1 MKNEISMFSY
11 LRSQSKIL
19 SVVLMWEAQQWEKKI
34 MWGVLKQKSR
44 DAKLQ
49 TQGEYFYWLYLWNLI
64 SSEEFYFLKLIK

>member
-34 MWGVLKQKSR
+34 MWAVLKQKSR